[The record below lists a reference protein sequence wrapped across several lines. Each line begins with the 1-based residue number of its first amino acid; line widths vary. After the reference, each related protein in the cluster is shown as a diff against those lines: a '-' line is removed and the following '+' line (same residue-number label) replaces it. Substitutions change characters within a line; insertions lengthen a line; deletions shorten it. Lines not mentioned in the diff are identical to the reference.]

1 MARVHILDE
10 APRHPVLIEGFST
23 AHLAPTIEVQL
34 LAGCGRVDDHK
45 RLARRTRLHHR
56 RPAVETLEGLRK
68 QAVLTSGGAEFTIY
82 CDEAAPGGKPSTAPS
97 PMAYFA
103 ASILF

>member
-1 MARVHILDE
+1 M
-10 APRHPVLIEGFST
+10 S
-23 AHLAPTIEVQL
+23 
-34 LAGCGRVDDHK
+34 
-45 RLARRTRLHHR
+45 
-56 RPAVETLEGLRK
+56 PANDRSEPAFTFVVRSDAETLDGLRK